1 MTAEALSPPP
11 EPRQLSLADLR
22 AVSVLGRGA
31 KGVVFHVV
39 AEEGHGGGGTAM
51 ALKAVSREAARHKKA
66 GSGGGDG
73 HRRIWFERDVLLA
86 LRHPLLPALRGV
98 LATDAVVGFA
108 IDRCGG
114 GDLNSLRRR
123 QTEKMFSDSVVRFYA
138 AELVLALEYLH
149 SIGIVYRDLKP
160 ENVMIQDSGHIMLV
174 DFDLSTRL
182 PIAPPEPEPSAA
194 PKPTPIP
201 TTPSLTR
208 KRSPAMCFRFR
219 SATSGVA
226 KTKTNTAAPTDSPPS
241 TSRTASTSSSTS
253 STTTTASSSTTTTS
267 RTPAKS
273 NSFVGTEDYVAPEI
287 IAGSG
292 HDFIV
297 DWWGLGV
304 VLYEM
309 LYGRTP
315 FRGQN
320 RKETFYRVLTKQL
333 ELVGEKTD
341 LRDLIARL
349 LEKDPAKR
357 IGARGIKAHPFFRG
371 VDWDRILRVARPPY
385 IPDPSSQGEEDG
397 GEVLDVEKVVH
408 ETFAAKDGGAAAAE
422 DEKKA
427 SPDAGVTG
435 GDGERRVDPSKDG
448 DFSVFF

>member
-1 MTAEALSPPP
+1 MTAAATSPP
-11 EPRQLSLADLR
+11 PRQLSLEDLK

-39 AEEGHGGGGTAM
+39 PAPGEGEADGGAM

-66 GSGGGDG
+66 AAGDGDG

-86 LRHPLLPALRGV
+86 LRHPLLPSLRGV

-108 IDRCGG
+108 IDRCAG
-114 GDLNSLRRR
+114 GDLNALRRR
-123 QTEKMFSDSVVRFYA
+123 QTEKMFSDSVIRFYA

-160 ENVMIQDSGHIMLV
+160 ENVLIQDSGHIMLV

-182 PIAPPEPEPSAA
+182 PAPPQEPDTPPAA
-194 PKPTPIP
+194 PKPALSSGS
-201 TTPSLTR
+201 PSPRRRGKQR
-208 KRSPAMCFRFR
+208 KHPGAALCFPFR
-219 SATSGVA
+219 SGSAA
-226 KTKTNTAAPTDSPPS
+226 KLAAPADSPSPPS
-241 TSRTASTSSSTS
+241 TSRTASSSSSSSTA
-253 STTTTASSSTTTTS
+253 TTASSAASAGA

-287 IAGSG
+287 IAGRG
-292 HDFIV
+292 HDFSV

-315 FRGQN
+315 FRGLN
-320 RKETFYRVLTKQL
+320 RKETFYRVLTKQP
-333 ELVGEKTD
+333 ELVGEKTP

-349 LEKDPAKR
+349 LEKDPDKR
-357 IGARGIKAHPFFRG
+357 IGARGVKAHPFFRG
-371 VDWDRILRVARPPY
+371 VDWDRILHVARPPF
-385 IPDPSSQGEEDG
+385 IPAPPQDEDAD
-397 GEVLDVEKVVH
+397 EALDVEKVVR
-408 ETFAAKDGGAAAAE
+408 EVFASNDVQAATAGDGE
-422 DEKKA
+422 KA
-427 SPDAGVTG
+427 SPEADG
-435 GDGERRVDPSKDG
+435 GDGDGRRRDPSKDG

>member
-1 MTAEALSPPP
+1 MTVAETSPP
-11 EPRQLSLADLR
+11 EPRQLCLADLK
-22 AVSVLGRGA
+22 AVCVLGRGA

-39 AEEGHGGGGTAM
+39 PGADGDCDGSAM
-51 ALKAVSREAARHKKA
+51 ALKAVSREAARHKKS

-98 LATDAVVGFA
+98 LATEAVVGFA

-123 QTEKMFSDSVVRFYA
+123 QTEKMFSDSVIRFYA

-160 ENVMIQDSGHIMLV
+160 ENVLIQDSGHIMLV

-182 PIAPPEPEPSAA
+182 PIRPPETDEAA
-194 PKPTPIP
+194 AVPKPATVPSS
-201 TTPSLTR
+201 PSLNHG
-208 KRSPAMCFRFR
+208 KPKKPSGAAMCFRFR
-219 SATSGVA
+219 SGGAT
-226 KTKTNTAAPTDSPPS
+226 KPTVSADSPSPPS
-241 TSRTASTSSSTS
+241 TSRTASSSS
-253 STTTTASSSTTTTS
+253 SSSTTTTGS
-267 RTPAKS
+267 STVSGARTPAKS

-320 RKETFYRVLTKQL
+320 RKETFYRVLTKQP
-333 ELVGEKTD
+333 ELVGEKTP

-357 IGARGIKAHPFFRG
+357 IGARGIKSHPFFHG
-371 VDWDRILRVARPPY
+371 VDWDRILRVARPPF
-385 IPDPSSQGEEDG
+385 IPSPPQDDGG

-408 ETFAAKDGGAAAAE
+408 ETFAANDGEAAAAGDDQKPLPE
-422 DEKKA
+422 
-427 SPDAGVTG
+427 AGGCVAAA
-435 GDGERRVDPSKDG
+435 DGERRMDPSKDG